1 MKNKFFKRMTAFAVV
16 IALALPLLSVFS
28 MSEVRAAEG
37 HENAIVMDVERFTIG
52 QGFHREPVWVP
63 FEEGDNA
70 ATLVK
75 KIIGEENFIG
85 EETYMRGIVGA
96 DLGVE
101 ALSVPEYITKMSG
114 GSYTTEK
121 VKDDWMGNDE
131 RELSEFVYGQ
141 QSGWCYTVNN
151 EKVGYG
157 IAAYKPKAGDVV
169 RFQYTLYGY
178 GQDLTGLKYD
188 GSKVADIS
196 NKDVLVKAMADA
208 NAAFEAGESSE
219 ALRTA
224 YDEAKVMIAD
234 AVKPQVEINQMA
246 EKLNGLLEQAGQ
258 VSEINTMIGKL
269 NTAMV
274 ADKATPGYDDAW
286 YVMDLARGGAE
297 VSQDYFKSYA
307 DAVYAELENR
317 NGTLPSGNYKK
328 TEYSRTILALTAMG
342 ENAAEFGEKGY
353 NLFKELADLNKV
365 TQQGVNGSVWA
376 LLALNS
382 HPSYEIPTVEGVKK
396 QTTEENLIEAILNEQ
411 LADGGWTLFGSSMD
425 SDLTGMAVYALA
437 PYYNE
442 NPTVKAAVDKALEG
456 LSKNQNEDGSFGS
469 MGASTSE
476 SCSQV
481 VVALSTMGIDADQDA
496 RFVKNGQSVLD
507 ALKTFYV
514 EENGKAGFVH
524 VKGSTR
530 NNMATEQG
538 YYALESYKRFKEGRN
553 AIFDMSDVN
562 LSDVMLGD
570 VNGDGKVSVSD
581 ITFVQL
587 YLANKKTLSEDQLKA
602 ADTTCDGKVSVSDI
616 TRIQLKLANK
626 ISEF

>member
-1 MKNKFFKRMTAFAVV
+1 MKNKFFKHMTAFAVV

-28 MSEVRAAEG
+28 MPEVRAAEG
-37 HENAIVMDVERFTIG
+37 HENAVVMDVERFTIG

-85 EETYMRGIVGA
+85 EETYMSGIVGA

-121 VKDDWMGNDE
+121 VKNDWMGNDE

-234 AVKPQVEINQMA
+234 AVKPQEEINQMA

-307 DAVYAELENR
+307 DAVYAELEKND
-317 NGTLPSGNYKK
+317 GKLPGSNNKR

-353 NLFKELADLNKV
+353 NLFEGLADAKKV
-365 TQQGVNGSVWA
+365 NFQNNNGPIWA
-376 LLALNS
+376 LIALNS
-382 HPSYEIPTVEGVKK
+382 HPSYTIPEVENVSE
-396 QTTEENLIEAILNEQ
+396 QTTEQGLIDKILENQ

-456 LSKNQNEDGSFGS
+456 LSKIQNEDGSFGS

-476 SCSQV
+476 SCSQL

-570 VNGDGKVSVSD
+570 VNGDGKVSARDALMV
-581 ITFVQL
+581 
-587 YLANKKTLSEDQLKA
+587 LKA
-602 ADTTCDGKVSVSDI
+602 VNGKLELNQQQILAADVVKDNKVTARDALFILKVVNGKV
-616 TRIQLKLANK
+616 TL
-626 ISEF
+626 

>member
-1 MKNKFFKRMTAFAVV
+1 MKNKFFKRMTAFAGV

-28 MSEVRAAEG
+28 MPEVRAAEG
-37 HENAIVMDVERFTIG
+37 HENAVVMDVERFTIG

-85 EETYMRGIVGA
+85 EETYMSGIVGA

-121 VKDDWMGNDE
+121 VKNDWMGNDE

-234 AVKPQVEINQMA
+234 AVKPQEEINQMA

-307 DAVYAELENR
+307 DAVYAELEKND
-317 NGTLPSGNYKK
+317 GKLPGSNNKR

-353 NLFKELADLNKV
+353 NLFEGLADAKKV
-365 TQQGVNGSVWA
+365 NFQNNNGPIWA
-376 LLALNS
+376 LIALNS
-382 HPSYEIPTVEGVKK
+382 HPSYTIPEVENVSE
-396 QTTEENLIEAILNEQ
+396 QTTEQGLIDKILENQ

-456 LSKNQNEDGSFGS
+456 LSKIQNEDGSFGS

-570 VNGDGKVSVSD
+570 VNGDGKVSARDALMV
-581 ITFVQL
+581 
-587 YLANKKTLSEDQLKA
+587 LKA
-602 ADTTCDGKVSVSDI
+602 VNGKLELNQQQILAADVVKDNKVTARDALFILKVVNGKV
-616 TRIQLKLANK
+616 TL
-626 ISEF
+626 

>member
-258 VSEINTMIGKL
+258 VSEINTIIGKL

-396 QTTEENLIEAILNEQ
+396 QTTEETLIEAILNEQ

-570 VNGDGKVSVSD
+570 VNGDGKVD
-581 ITFVQL
+581 IVDVVMIRKHLVAIDELPQE
-587 YLANKKTLSEDQLKA
+587 ALKN
-602 ADTTCDGKVSVSDI
+602 ADVTKDGKVDI
-616 TRIQLKLANK
+616 VDVVK
-626 ISEF
+626 IRQYLVGIIPEL

>member
-28 MSEVRAAEG
+28 MPEVRAAEG
-37 HENAIVMDVERFTIG
+37 HENAVVMDVERFTIG

-85 EETYMRGIVGA
+85 EETYMSGIVGA

-121 VKDDWMGNDE
+121 VKNDWMGNDE

-234 AVKPQVEINQMA
+234 AVKPQKEINQMA

-307 DAVYAELENR
+307 DAVYAELEKND
-317 NGTLPSGNYKK
+317 GKLPGSNNKR

-353 NLFKELADLNKV
+353 NLFEGLADAKKV
-365 TQQGVNGSVWA
+365 NFQNNNGPIWA
-376 LLALNS
+376 LIALNS
-382 HPSYEIPTVEGVKK
+382 HPSYTIPEVENVSE
-396 QTTEENLIEAILNEQ
+396 QTTEQGLIDKILENQ

-456 LSKNQNEDGSFGS
+456 LSKIQNEDGSFGS